1 MTKTIQRMTVALVL
15 AGASIQST
23 QAAVPAAGTADER
36 INRSIRRELVTM
48 PFLSVFD
55 NLSFRVDGDTV
66 HLYGQVT
73 RPTLKAQA
81 AKLAAQ
87 VEGIAHVDNQ
97 VEVLPL
103 SPFDDRLRVA
113 VARAVYGQPALNRY
127 AMGTN
132 PSIRIIVKN
141 GDVTLEGIVADN
153 GARNIANI
161 QANTV
166 AGVFSVTNNLRVER

>member
-1 MTKTIQRMTVALVL
+1 MTQTIQRMTVALLL
-15 AGASIQST
+15 AGASVLST

-66 HLYGQVT
+66 HLYGHVT

-87 VEGIAHVDNQ
+87 VEGIQHVDNQ

-141 GDVTLEGIVADN
+141 GDVTLEGAVADN